1 MEVAITGT
9 SGDDPACIN
18 RVSDFDHVVDHRG
31 AQNRGDLG
39 PRSGRRWPADQIGSC
54 GAKGVV
60 NAARDSTVHEVLGIL
75 KPFAPDERMKKILAE
90 SARVGDATARAIFYG
105 SRTPDGFFMRTV
117 REYASSRRAPL
128 SSNLYPPTKPR
139 RQCGRSQR

>member
-1 MEVAITGT
+1 MLPAIPL
-9 SGDDPACIN
+9 SM
-18 RVSDFDHVVDHRG
+18 R
-31 AQNRGDLG
+31 L
-39 PRSGRRWPADQIGSC
+39 
-54 GAKGVV
+54 
-60 NAARDSTVHEVLGIL
+60 LGIL

-128 SSNLYPPTKPR
+128 SSNLIR
-139 RQCGRSQR
+139 ERSRDASADDPKDKS